1 MSVTPYDPPKPP
13 KTITKIKEDEYLDF
27 TSPFTWVLMGFIG
40 FALFIILQIG
50 NVQSSI
56 FQTILTLVLGI
67 WLIIWL
73 KYFSSSEKV
82 EKQFLLY
89 GFKWANIRGKHVINK
104 FDVPVQFLEKIV
116 PLIEIHAG
124 GIIEFSG
131 KKWGI
136 LMETNPIRISDE
148 ERAAHE
154 KKIEKV
160 VNGIPANTHFKTI
173 ACSRL
178 QPRKPIQQY
187 LLEVSNNSNGK
198 KATDR
203 HLSGIY
209 NKVSG
214 DTTSIISW
222 KYYAFQSLGEQPDIE
237 AAKIQYEAVIPGL
250 LKNMRAANLQP
261 RIYEDPNEIAKA
273 YRTMFSEMVI

>member
-13 KTITKIKEDEYLDF
+13 KTITKIQEDAYLDF
-27 TSPFTWVLMGFIG
+27 TSPFTWVLMGFVG

-50 NVQSSI
+50 SVQNSI
-56 FQTILTLVLGI
+56 FQAILVLILVI

-73 KYFSSSEKV
+73 KYFSTSEKV
-82 EKQFLLY
+82 EKQFLMY
-89 GFKWANIRGKHVINK
+89 GFNWADIRGKHVINK
-104 FDVPVQFLEKIV
+104 FEVPAQFLEKIV
-116 PLIEIHAG
+116 PIVKIHAG
-124 GIIEFSG
+124 GIIEFKG

-173 ACSRL
+173 ACSKL

-187 LLEVSNNSNGK
+187 LLEVSDNSNGK
-198 KATDR
+198 KATDQ
-203 HLSGIY
+203 HLAGLY
-209 NKVSG
+209 TKVAEDG
-214 DTTSIISW
+214 TPVISW
-222 KYYAFQSLGEQPDIE
+222 KYYAFQSLGEHPNFE
-237 AAKIQYEAVIPGL
+237 TARIQYGAVVPGL
-250 LKNMRAANLQP
+250 LKNMRAARLQP
-261 RIYEDPNEIAKA
+261 RIYEDPNEIATA
-273 YRTMFSEMVI
+273 YRTMFSEMVV